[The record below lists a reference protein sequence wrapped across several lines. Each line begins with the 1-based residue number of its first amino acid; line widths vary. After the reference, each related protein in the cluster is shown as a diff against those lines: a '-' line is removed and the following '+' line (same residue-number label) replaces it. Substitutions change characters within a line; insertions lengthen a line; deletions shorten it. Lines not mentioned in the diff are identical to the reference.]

1 MTKDNTT
8 KIKQLLAK
16 KGKISVRD
24 LQNTLGDDGV
34 NEYESLWQIEVDK
47 KDYFKNKPSAI
58 TEYEA
63 LIKKG

>member
-16 KGKISVRD
+16 EGKISVRD

-34 NEYESLWQIEVDK
+34 NEYESLWQIEVV
-47 KDYFKNKPSAI
+47 
-58 TEYEA
+58 
-63 LIKKG
+63 